1 MSFSESHCRHYAL
14 RLLARREHSRLELQ
28 QKLSAK
34 GFNAPELEALLSQL
48 EAENLLSDARFA
60 EAYIRS
66 RRQRGFGPQR
76 IRLELQRRGVADET
90 VAAYL
95 HTNSADWVALARAQ
109 YKKRFGERQAPN
121 YEERARRA
129 RFLLGRGFSKEVI
142 YKVLDEMG

>member
-1 MSFSESHCRHYAL
+1 MSFSESQCRLHAL

-34 GFNAPELEALLSQL
+34 GFKEPELEVFLSQL

-76 IRLELQRRGVADET
+76 IRMELQGRGVADEVIAT
-90 VAAYL
+90 YL
-95 HTNSADWVALARAQ
+95 HTNSADWVSLARTQ
-109 YKKRFGERQAPN
+109 YKKRFGERRAPN

>member
-1 MSFSESHCRHYAL
+1 MPSSESHCRQFAL

-34 GFNAPELEALLSQL
+34 GFNAAELEELLSQL

-76 IRLELQRRGVADET
+76 IRLELQGRGVADET

-95 HTNSADWVALARAQ
+95 DTNSADWVALARAQ
-109 YKKRFGERQAPN
+109 YNKRFGKKLALN
-121 YEERARRA
+121 YKERARRA

-142 YKVLDEMG
+142 FMVIDEKG

>member
-1 MSFSESHCRHYAL
+1 MSFSESQCRNCAM

-34 GFNAPELEALLSQL
+34 GFNAPELEGLLSQL
-48 EAENLLSDARFA
+48 EAESSLSDARFT

-66 RRQRGFGPQR
+66 RRQRGFGPLR

-90 VAAYL
+90 VATYL
-95 HTNSADWVALARAQ
+95 QANSADWVELARAQ
-109 YKKRFGERQAPN
+109 YKKRFGERRVPS

-142 YKVLDEMG
+142 FKVLDEMG